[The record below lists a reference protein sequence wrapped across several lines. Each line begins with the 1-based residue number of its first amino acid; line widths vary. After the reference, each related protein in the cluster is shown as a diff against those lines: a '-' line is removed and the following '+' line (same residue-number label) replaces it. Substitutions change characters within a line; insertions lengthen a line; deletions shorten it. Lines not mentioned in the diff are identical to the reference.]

1 MKNLEKRHWINMRS
15 TVKVLLRSYLQNNSS
30 LNEKDIKIC
39 LLYVLK
45 KSKTF
50 LLTNPE
56 YEVSKPK
63 INEFNRLVELLKSG
77 MPLAYVIGDQEFYGY
92 DYYVNSNVLIPRPE
106 TELIIPEILKRG
118 DLIFNKNKKLTVID
132 AGSGS
137 GCIGLTISRERP
149 KWKIILL
156 EKSLDCMDILKKNYD
171 KNSNNNCK
179 IVASDWLK
187 SIKQKICDIVISN
200 PPYIES
206 HSEHIDSNV
215 FKYEPHNALFS
226 EGKGLND
233 IKLLISQS
241 RLALKK
247 DGLLFIENG
256 FDQSNEVIEILK
268 KNYYKDIDIILDYNG
283 IKRFT
288 ISRNS

>member
-1 MKNLEKRHWINMRS
+1 MRS
-15 TVKVLLRSYLQNNSS
+15 TVKALVRSYSQNNLS
-30 LNEKDIKIC
+30 LNKKDIEIC

-45 KSKTF
+45 KPKTL
-50 LLTNPE
+50 LLTNPQ
-56 YEVSKPK
+56 YEISKPK
-63 INEFNRLVELLKSG
+63 IDEFNRLIELLKKG
-77 MPLAYVIGDQEFYGY
+77 LPLAYIIGNQEFYGY
-92 DYYVNSNVLIPRPE
+92 EYYVDVNVLIPRPE

-118 DLIFNKNKKLTVID
+118 DLIFNKNKKLTLID

-149 KWKIILL
+149 NWKIILL

-179 IVASDWLK
+179 IVTSDWLK
-187 SIKQKICDIVISN
+187 SIKQKICDIVVSN
-200 PPYIES
+200 PPYIAF
-206 HSEHIDSNV
+206 HSDYIDSNV

-226 EGKGLND
+226 EEKGLND

-241 RLALKK
+241 KLALKK

-256 FDQSNEVIEILK
+256 FDQSNEVIKILK

>member
-1 MKNLEKRHWINMRS
+1 MRS
-15 TVKVLLRSYLQNNSS
+15 TVKTLLRSYSQSNLS
-30 LNEKDIKIC
+30 LSEKDIKIC

-45 KSKTF
+45 KPKIF
-50 LLTNPE
+50 LLTNPQ

-63 INEFNRLVELLKSG
+63 VNEFNRLIELLKSG
-77 MPLAYVIGDQEFYGY
+77 LPLAYIIGDQEFYGY
-92 DYYVNSNVLIPRPE
+92 KYCVNSNVLIPRPE
-106 TELIIPEILKRG
+106 TELIIPEILQRG
-118 DLIFNKNKKLTVID
+118 DLIFNKNKKLTLID

-137 GCIGLTISRERP
+137 GCIGLTISHERP
-149 KWKIILL
+149 NWKIILL
-156 EKSLDCMDILKKNYD
+156 EKSLDCMNILKKNYD
-171 KNSNNNCK
+171 KNSSSNCK

-187 SIKQKICDIVISN
+187 SIKQKICDIVVSN
-200 PPYIES
+200 PPYIEF
-206 HSEHIDSNV
+206 HSEYIDSNV

-226 EGKGLND
+226 EEKGLND
-233 IKLLISQS
+233 IKLVISQS
-241 RLALKK
+241 KLALKK

-256 FDQSNEVIEILK
+256 FDQSNDVIEILK

>member
-1 MKNLEKRHWINMRS
+1 L
-15 TVKVLLRSYLQNNSS
+15 S
-30 LNEKDIKIC
+30 LSEKDIKIC

-45 KSKTF
+45 KPKIF
-50 LLTNPE
+50 LLTNPQ

-63 INEFNRLVELLKSG
+63 VNEFNRLIELLKSG
-77 MPLAYVIGDQEFYGY
+77 LPLAYIIGDQEFYGY
-92 DYYVNSNVLIPRPE
+92 KYCVNSNVLIPRPE
-106 TELIIPEILKRG
+106 TELIIPEILQRG
-118 DLIFNKNKKLTVID
+118 DLIFNKNKKLTLID

-137 GCIGLTISRERP
+137 GCIGLTISHERP
-149 KWKIILL
+149 NWKIILL
-156 EKSLDCMDILKKNYD
+156 EKSLDCMNILKKNYD
-171 KNSNNNCK
+171 KNSSNNCK

-187 SIKQKICDIVISN
+187 SIKQKICDIVVSN
-200 PPYIES
+200 PPYIEF
-206 HSEHIDSNV
+206 HSEYIDSNV

-226 EGKGLND
+226 EEKGLND
-233 IKLLISQS
+233 IKLVISQS
-241 RLALKK
+241 KLALKK

-256 FDQSNEVIEILK
+256 FDQSNDVIEILK

>member
-1 MKNLEKRHWINMRS
+1 MRS
-15 TVKVLLRSYLQNNSS
+15 TVKTLIRSYSQSNLS

-45 KSKTF
+45 KPKIF
-50 LLTNPE
+50 LLTNPQ

-63 INEFNRLVELLKSG
+63 VNEFNRLIELLKSG
-77 MPLAYVIGDQEFYGY
+77 LPLAYIIGDQEFYGY
-92 DYYVNSNVLIPRPE
+92 KYCVNGNVLIPRPE

-118 DLIFNKNKKLTVID
+118 DLIFNKNKKLTLID

-137 GCIGLTISRERP
+137 GCIGLTISHERP
-149 KWKIILL
+149 NWKIILL
-156 EKSLDCMDILKKNYD
+156 EKSLDCMNILKKNYD
-171 KNSNNNCK
+171 KNSSNNCK

-187 SIKQKICDIVISN
+187 SIKQKICDIVVSN
-200 PPYIES
+200 PPYIEF
-206 HSEHIDSNV
+206 HSEYIDSNV

-226 EGKGLND
+226 EEKGLSD
-233 IKLLISQS
+233 IKLIISQS
-241 RLALKK
+241 KLALKK

-256 FDQSNEVIEILK
+256 FDQSSDVTEILK

>member
-1 MKNLEKRHWINMRS
+1 MRS
-15 TVKVLLRSYLQNNSS
+15 TVKTLLRSYSQSNLS
-30 LNEKDIKIC
+30 LSEKDIKIC

-45 KSKTF
+45 KPKIF
-50 LLTNPE
+50 LLTNPQ

-63 INEFNRLVELLKSG
+63 VNEFNRLIELLKSG
-77 MPLAYVIGDQEFYGY
+77 LPLAYIIGDQEFYGY
-92 DYYVNSNVLIPRPE
+92 KYCVNSNVLIPRPE
-106 TELIIPEILKRG
+106 TELIIPEILQRG
-118 DLIFNKNKKLTVID
+118 DLIFNKNKKLTLID

-137 GCIGLTISRERP
+137 GCIGLTISHERP
-149 KWKIILL
+149 NWKIILL
-156 EKSLDCMDILKKNYD
+156 EKSLDCMEILKRNYD
-171 KNSNNNCK
+171 KNSSNNCK
-179 IVASDWLK
+179 IVTSDWLK
-187 SIKQKICDIVISN
+187 SIKQKICDIVVSN
-200 PPYIES
+200 PPYIAF
-206 HSEHIDSNV
+206 HSEYIDRNV

-226 EGKGLND
+226 EEEGLND

-241 RLALKK
+241 KLALKK
-247 DGLLFIENG
+247 DGFLFIENG

>member
-1 MKNLEKRHWINMRS
+1 MCS
-15 TVKVLLRSYLQNNSS
+15 TVEALLKSCSQNNLS
-30 LNEKDIKIC
+30 LNKKDIKIC
-39 LLYVLK
+39 LLYVID

-50 LLTNPE
+50 LLTNPQ

-63 INEFNRLVELLKSG
+63 INEFNRLIQLLKSG
-77 MPLAYVIGDQEFYGY
+77 LPLAYVIGNQEFYGY
-92 DYYVNSNVLIPRPE
+92 EYYVNSNVLIPRPE

-118 DLIFNKNKKLTVID
+118 DLIFNKNKKLTLID

-137 GCIGLTISRERP
+137 GCIGLTVACERP
-149 KWKIILL
+149 NWKIILL
-156 EKSLDCMDILKKNYD
+156 EKKLDCMDILKKNYV
-171 KNSNNNCK
+171 KYSNINCK

-187 SIKQKICDIVISN
+187 SIKQKVCDIVVSN

-206 HSEHIDSNV
+206 HSENIDSKV
-215 FKYEPHNALFS
+215 FKYEPHYALFS
-226 EGKGLND
+226 EEKGLND